1 MQPAQYSERMP
12 FILFLHDRGDSAVLN
27 QIRMKCR
34 YLLSTSPLHRHS
46 LPPSKTHLFTQNL
59 EDLGTPNLDFFLP
72 EQVEHTGELSE
83 GFWYEFRVTGTLILH
98 ERFRCRTTPSL

>member
-1 MQPAQYSERMP
+1 MEP
-12 FILFLHDRGDSAVLN
+12 LN
-27 QIRMKCR
+27 
-34 YLLSTSPLHRHS
+34 
-46 LPPSKTHLFTQNL
+46 LFTQNL
-59 EDLGTPNLDFFLP
+59 EDLGTLNLDFFLP